1 MTRVDYCKSCRAP
14 IFWVRTSTSKMM
26 PVDRDPVADGNIQ
39 IVDGVANVV
48 PKKSLVQGQFY
59 YKSHFATCPHHA
71 AYRKAK

>member
-1 MTRVDYCKSCRAP
+1 
-14 IFWVRTSTSKMM
+14 MM